1 MTRLGKEAWAKPSLK
16 TEEIE
21 VEELGGSV
29 LIRELPAE
37 YSAEVASHIEM
48 RTVGREQVAKVDTTT
63 MERLQF
69 AYGVID
75 DEGNPLFQENEVRT
89 IAKQHGRAFKTVIA
103 AIDSL
108 SGIDKE
114 AIDKA
119 EKRFPRGGESKNGDG
134 VGTATPKG
142 SGRPD
147 VSPRAGS

>member
-1 MTRLGKEAWAKPSLK
+1 MTRLGKDAWAKPSLK
-16 TEEIE
+16 TEE
-21 VEELGGSV
+21 VEIDELGGTV

-48 RTVGREQVAKVDTTT
+48 RTIGREQVAKVDTTT

-69 AYGVID
+69 VYGVID

-119 EKRFPRGGESKNGDG
+119 ERRFQSGGTGPNGAG
-134 VGTATPKG
+134 VGTPTPKG

-147 VSPRAGS
+147 VPPRAGS

>member
-1 MTRLGKEAWAKPSLK
+1 MTRLGKDAWAKSSLK
-16 TEEIE
+16 TKEIE

-48 RTVGREQVAKVDTTT
+48 RSVGRDQVAKVDTAT

-103 AIDSL
+103 AIDGL
-108 SGIDKE
+108 SGVDKE
-114 AIDKA
+114 AIEKA
-119 EKRFPRGGESKNGDG
+119 ESRFQSSGTSPNGND
-134 VGTATPKG
+134 VEAATPKG
-142 SGRPD
+142 SGRSAVPA
-147 VSPRAGS
+147 RAGA